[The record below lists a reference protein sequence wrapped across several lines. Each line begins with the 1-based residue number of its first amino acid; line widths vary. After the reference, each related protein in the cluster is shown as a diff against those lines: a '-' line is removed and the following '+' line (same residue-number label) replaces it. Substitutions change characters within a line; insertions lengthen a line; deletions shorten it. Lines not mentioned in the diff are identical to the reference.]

1 MLKRNISDVYSHNF
15 MKIKYISAE
24 VLSLEKTLK
33 MHNVV
38 LLIKSIINKYY
49 NHYYYQ
55 PLLENC

>member
-1 MLKRNISDVYSHNF
+1 